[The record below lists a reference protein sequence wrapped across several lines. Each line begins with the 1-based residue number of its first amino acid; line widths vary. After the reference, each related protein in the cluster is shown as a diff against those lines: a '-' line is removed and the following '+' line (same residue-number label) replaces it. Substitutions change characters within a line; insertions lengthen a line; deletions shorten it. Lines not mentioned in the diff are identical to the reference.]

1 MSGRR
6 PRGARPGRHIDPSKF
21 EPNWDERI
29 LDFDQ
34 MDLDENLL
42 RGIYAYGFKQPSDIQ
57 ALAIKPICQK
67 RNVLAQAQ
75 SGTGK
80 TGAFSIGVLNR
91 IDTSLVETQALLL
104 APTRELVDQIYI
116 FIKQISEKMPN
127 ITIEVFKGG
136 LSVTEDQRKAQEKP
150 MVAICT
156 PGRAL
161 DLISKGYLQIGR
173 LQMFVLDEADEML
186 SEGFKETVDE
196 ICKYLDPEI
205 QTCLFSATIP
215 WSTISKIP
223 NLFDNPVKILVK
235 AEKLTLEGIK
245 QFYVNV
251 GETSN
256 KLSVLLDIYGALNI
270 TKAVIFA
277 NSKATVDFLKSEL
290 EANKFTVSAIHSNL
304 TQVERDT
311 IMKNFRINVSRVL
324 ISTDLLARG
333 IDVQQIT
340 LVINFELPTT
350 REKYLHRIGRSGRYG
365 RKGVAINI
373 CDEGEM
379 RKLRDLEHF
388 YSTQIAELPADI
400 NDVVNDA
407 NQSV

>member
-1 MSGRR
+1 MCIRDR
-6 PRGARPGRHIDPSKF
+6 
-21 EPNWDERI
+21 
-29 LDFDQ
+29 
-34 MDLDENLL
+34 
-42 RGIYAYGFKQPSDIQ
+42 
-57 ALAIKPICQK
+57 
-67 RNVLAQAQ
+67 
-75 SGTGK
+75 
-80 TGAFSIGVLNR
+80 
-91 IDTSLVETQALLL
+91 
-104 APTRELVDQIYI
+104 
-116 FIKQISEKMPN
+116 
-127 ITIEVFKGG
+127 
-136 LSVTEDQRKAQEKP
+136 
-150 MVAICT
+150 
-156 PGRAL
+156 
-161 DLISKGYLQIGR
+161 
-173 LQMFVLDEADEML
+173 
-186 SEGFKETVDE
+186 
-196 ICKYLDPEI
+196 
-205 QTCLFSATIP
+205 
-215 WSTISKIP
+215 
-223 NLFDNPVKILVK
+223 VKILVK